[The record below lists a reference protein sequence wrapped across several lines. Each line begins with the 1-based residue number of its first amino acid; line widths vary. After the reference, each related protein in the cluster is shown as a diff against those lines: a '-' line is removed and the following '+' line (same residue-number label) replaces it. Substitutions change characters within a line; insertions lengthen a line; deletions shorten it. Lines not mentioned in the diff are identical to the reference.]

1 MKLYLITFVLLALDP
16 IGKLDRVAK
25 QNALK
30 KEAKEAFV
38 KEDYKTAVEKYSYLH
53 DSLNVRDDNILLNLA
68 SAQFKVADSANA
80 LNNYQKLTSSAD
92 KSLRSIAYQ
101 QLGIMSN
108 NPQDQQK
115 ALDYFKKALKADPSN
130 EEARYNYELLKKL
143 MKEQEN
149 QQNQENKDD
158 KNKDEQDKKDQEKQD
173 QEKDQ
178 KDKQEKDQQEKDQ
191 DKGDKQDQE
200 QKDQQQ
206 KEQQQND
213 KDQEQTQ
220 DQQDA
225 DQKKDKEQK
234 EGQQQEQQQDD
245 DKKDKKDEIPP
256 STYQK
261 LQEMKIS
268 PEKAKMILE
277 AMKNQEVQYIQQ
289 NRKKARNRGK
299 NDKPDW

>member
-1 MKLYLITFVLLALDP
+1 MKLYLVAFVLLTLDP

-38 KEDYKTAVEKYSYLH
+38 KEDFKTAIQKYSYLH

-68 SAQFKVADSANA
+68 TAQYKVADSANA
-80 LNNYQKLTSSAD
+80 LSNYQKLTSSAN
-92 KSLRSIAYQ
+92 KSLQSIAYQ
-101 QLGIMSN
+101 QLGVMN
-108 NPQDQQK
+108 NMPQKQQE
-115 ALDYFKKALKADPSN
+115 ALDYFKKALKADPTN

-149 QQNQENKDD
+149 QEDQQNKDD
-158 KNKDEQDKKDQEKQD
+158 KNKDQQDKKDQEKQD
-173 QEKDQ
+173 QQKDE
-178 KDKQEKDQQEKDQ
+178 KDKQEKDQQQQ
-191 DKGDKQDQE
+191 DKEKGDKQDQE
-200 QKDQQQ
+200 QQ
-206 KEQQQND
+206 EQQQQQE
-213 KDQEQTQ
+213 DQEKQEQNQ

-225 DQKKDKEQK
+225 EKKEQEPK
-234 EGQQQEQQQDD
+234 EGQQDQEQND
-245 DKKDKKDEIPP
+245 DKKDKKEEIPP
-256 STYQK
+256 STYKK

-289 NRKKARNRGK
+289 NRKKARNRAR

>member
-1 MKLYLITFVLLALDP
+1 MKLYLITFLLLALDP

-30 KEAKEAFV
+30 KEAREAFV
-38 KEDYKTAVEKYSYLH
+38 KEDYKTAIEKYSFLH

-68 SAQFKVADSANA
+68 NAQFKVADSSNA
-80 LNNYQKLTSSAD
+80 LGNYQKLTSSAD

-101 QLGIMSN
+101 QLGVMN
-108 NPQDQQK
+108 NDPQNQQK

-143 MKEQEN
+143 MKEQE
-149 QQNQENKDD
+149 NQENKDD

-245 DKKDKKDEIPP
+245 DQKDKKDKIPP
-256 STYQK
+256 STQKK